1 MFFLSNH
8 FSTFYLDYEG
18 VHYSF
23 TWCKPVYEIFL
34 QKKNNNKF
42 LSLGGSWLVL
52 NKELKQHRR
61 RRLRKRLL
69 KSEVALLQTLSHL
82 FHVVQSVKCWHFFLE
97 LNSKRLYRSSGKEK
111 ESRCVQV
118 LHIFTSYSC
127 IDGKEIYKKA

>member
-82 FHVVQSVKCWHFFLE
+82 FHVVQSVKCWHFILE

-111 ESRCVQV
+111 GSRCVQV
-118 LHIFTSYSC
+118 LHIFTS
-127 IDGKEIYKKA
+127 

>member
-1 MFFLSNH
+1 MGNECSFSQIISVH
-8 FSTFYLDYEG
+8 FTLTTKESTIPSRG
-18 VHYSF
+18 VNQCMKSS
-23 TWCKPVYEIFL
+23 CK
-34 QKKNNNKF
+34 KKNNKF
-42 LSLGGSWLVL
+42 PSLGGSWLVL

-97 LNSKRLYRSSGKEK
+97 LNSKRLYRNSGKEK

-118 LHIFTSYSC
+118 LHIFTS
-127 IDGKEIYKKA
+127 